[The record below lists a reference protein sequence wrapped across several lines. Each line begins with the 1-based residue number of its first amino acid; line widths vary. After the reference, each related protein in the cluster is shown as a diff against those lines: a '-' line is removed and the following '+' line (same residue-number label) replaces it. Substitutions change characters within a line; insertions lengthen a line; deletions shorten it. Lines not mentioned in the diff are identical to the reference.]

1 MDKKYKNP
9 EIRFKGF
16 TEDWEDKTLGS
27 LFEITSASRVLKN
40 EWTESGVPFF
50 RSSDV
55 VSDYKKTDNT
65 KAFISLELYKKLST
79 ISGCV
84 QKNDILVTGGGSI
97 GIPYLVKSNE
107 PLYFKDADL
116 LWLKSANKVSGYFL
130 YTFFSTTVFRN
141 YVNSIT
147 HIGTI
152 SHYTI
157 EQAKSTPIIT
167 PNPTEQKQIGTFFQN
182 LDNLITL
189 HQKKHDKLVILK
201 KAMLVKMFPKKGALV
216 PEIRFKEFSGDWEEM
231 RLGDF
236 AQIKRGLTYSPIDVA
251 NKGIKVLRSSN
262 ILEDT
267 FVQKEDDVYVNE
279 KAINIEFAQESDILI
294 TSANGSSRLVG
305 KHAIL
310 KKLKIKAVHGGFML
324 IARTKYP
331 YFLHASMS
339 SPWYRKFINMNMAGG
354 NGAIGNLKGSDLE
367 EHNILT
373 PHEDEQKKI
382 GEYFKNLDNQ
392 ITLHNT
398 QLDKLNNIKK
408 ACFTKMFVA
417 QD

>member
-1 MDKKYKNP
+1 MDKNNKIP
-9 EIRFKGF
+9 EVRFKGF
-16 TEDWEDKTLGS
+16 TEDWKLKTLGS

-55 VSDYKKTDNT
+55 VSDYKKTDNI

-97 GIPYLVKSNE
+97 GIPYLVKTNE

-157 EQAKSTPIIT
+157 EQAKSTPIII
-167 PNPTEQKQIGTFFQN
+167 PKLTEQKQIGSFFQN
-182 LDNLITL
+182 LDNLIAL
-189 HQKKHDKLVILK
+189 HQKKYDKLVILK
-201 KAMLVKMFPKKGALV
+201 KAMLVKMFPKKGSLV
-216 PEIRFKEFSGDWEEM
+216 PEIRFKGFSGEWEEKE
-231 RLGDF
+231 LGNLCKIAKSGGTPTSTNKEYYDGNIPF
-236 AQIKRGLTYSPIDVA
+236 LAISDMTSQGKYLTKTRKSISQKGIEDSASWLVPENSIIYSMYASVGFVSINKIPIATSQAVINLILKDEIDVEY
-251 NKGIKVLRSSN
+251 IYYYLSLYQQY
-262 ILEDT
+262 IHE
-267 FVQKEDDVYVNE
+267 F
-279 KAINIEFAQESDILI
+279 IETGTQ
-294 TSANGSSRLVG
+294 
-305 KHAIL
+305 
-310 KKLKIKAVHGGFML
+310 
-324 IARTKYP
+324 
-331 YFLHASMS
+331 
-339 SPWYRKFINMNMAGG
+339 
-354 NGAIGNLKGSDLE
+354 GNLNAQTVNLL
-367 EHNILT
+367 NVFLPII
-373 PHEDEQKKI
+373 DEQKKI
-382 GEYFKNLDNQ
+382 GKYFESLDNQ
-392 ITLHNT
+392 IALHKT
-398 QLDKLNNIKK
+398 QLDKLNSIKK
-408 ACFTKMFVA
+408 ACFSKMFVA

>member
-16 TEDWEDKTLGS
+16 TEDWEDKTLGG

-189 HQKKHDKLVILK
+189 HQKKYDKLVILK
-201 KAMLVKMFPKKGALV
+201 KAMLVKMFPKNGALV
-216 PEIRFKEFSGDWEEM
+216 PEIRFKGFTQKWVEKKVSDLFQVTRGNVLAATETSLKPTKKMLYPVYSSQTKNNGLM
-231 RLGDF
+231 GYYKDF
-236 AQIKRGLTYSPIDVA
+236 LFENAITWTTDGANAGTVNYRPGKFYSTNVNGVLLSNEGYA
-251 NKGIKVLRSSN
+251 NKSIAEIINLVAWKYVSHVGNPKLMNNVMSEIKIFIPNSIKEQNYISN
-262 ILEDT
+262 FLED
-267 FVQKEDDVYVNE
+267 
-279 KAINIEFAQESDILI
+279 
-294 TSANGSSRLVG
+294 
-305 KHAIL
+305 
-310 KKLKIKAVHGGFML
+310 
-324 IARTKYP
+324 
-331 YFLHASMS
+331 
-339 SPWYRKFINMNMAGG
+339 
-354 NGAIGNLKGSDLE
+354 
-367 EHNILT
+367 
-373 PHEDEQKKI
+373 
-382 GEYFKNLDNQ
+382 LDNQ
-392 ITLHNT
+392 IALHKK

-408 ACFTKMFVA
+408 ACFSKMFVA
-417 QD
+417 QN